1 VIAGL
6 QPGPNPIKCYLH
18 VGPNYLDQPLIR
30 VTNYQTVT
38 SGTTVTIS
46 VSNIK
51 NLGTGTIN
59 TAYAAVMLFYQTNQE
74 QAYLYRPISKLMLA
88 TTDLS
93 TVPFTTCSLS
103 YTGNNVVLT
112 STSLNISLTPTYNI
126 QTTDYI
132 VVTFPNN
139 TVDPFNPTSISC
151 ANCIVYLYYKSGLM
165 RIYLKTPVTAGTQVN
180 INLINFPTSAYQ
192 LLNVSLT
199 IKIDGYLNG
208 KQTNSN
214 NVTIQRLIEKCVLS
228 QGSITFA
235 SSLNGGEINVTYVF
249 SIVLNMNVPVNGA
262 ITLTVPTAYGNLLT
276 NNATCNISMP
286 SPAYCLVAT
295 PSRIDIYLNGTTLNP
310 LSTYSMQVT
319 GLLNPNVNS
328 TTGLNFLLTSYF
340 DSNIYQSHIICEN
353 SITAPAIMAKSIR
366 VCGFS
371 VNADFYNSGYSA
383 RYNFLISCT
392 DAIRAKSIL
401 YINMHSNYNI
411 SNPVSN

>member
-180 INLINFPTSAYQ
+180 INLINFP
-192 LLNVSLT
+192 
-199 IKIDGYLNG
+199 
-208 KQTNSN
+208 
-214 NVTIQRLIEKCVLS
+214 
-228 QGSITFA
+228 
-235 SSLNGGEINVTYVF
+235 
-249 SIVLNMNVPVNGA
+249 M
-262 ITLTVPTAYGNLLT
+262 
-276 NNATCNISMP
+276 
-286 SPAYCLVAT
+286 
-295 PSRIDIYLNGTTLNP
+295 
-310 LSTYSMQVT
+310 
-319 GLLNPNVNS
+319 
-328 TTGLNFLLTSYF
+328 
-340 DSNIYQSHIICEN
+340 
-353 SITAPAIMAKSIR
+353 
-366 VCGFS
+366 
-371 VNADFYNSGYSA
+371 
-383 RYNFLISCT
+383 
-392 DAIRAKSIL
+392 
-401 YINMHSNYNI
+401 
-411 SNPVSN
+411 